1 MSQRSRLI
9 VVQPVDGR
17 HELEGGSI
25 GRLALDQFIDELDGE
40 VFLTMF
46 IFANED
52 FDMLDKVDL
61 NLIVEPNG
69 HKSTDTSMSCSKFE
83 DSKHTEEP
91 KTNSDTMANK
101 APKENLAANLV
112 ITNDQS
118 ASDAPKDNLDANSKA
133 TSSNSAS
140 DSASVALNQVLLSR

>member
-1 MSQRSRLI
+1 MVGMNWKAVRLVDWHSTSLLMSWTVRCFW
-9 VVQPVDGR
+9 P
-17 HELEGGSI
+17 
-25 GRLALDQFIDELDGE
+25 
-40 VFLTMF
+40 TMF

-69 HKSTDTSMSCSKFE
+69 HKSTDTSLSCSKFE

-91 KTNSDTMANK
+91 KTNSDSMANK